1 VNNPEMAVSMAARQ
15 LQSTDIPIQPINTNS
30 PIPLYYQ
37 VEMDLRALIRSGA
50 VAPDDILPPE
60 NELSKLYGVGRQTVR
75 QALSRLVTDGLIA
88 RQAGR
93 GTFVLSQPD
102 QMNFY
107 LDRSFTRQIAEMG
120 MSTHSD
126 VLQIASGVI
135 GANSP
140 KALHEKLGAPSLYLV
155 RVRYGNDEPIG
166 LQYTTILTER
176 CPGLEQRDFSTNS
189 LYDVLAREYYLTITE
204 IEHTV
209 TAVLADP
216 AQADLLALSV
226 GEPLLKVTTN
236 AFLEGHDI
244 IETTISFYRASKYEY
259 STTHTFSS

>member
-1 VNNPEMAVSMAARQ
+1 MAVSMAAKQ

-50 VAPDDILPPE
+50 VAPADILPPE

-75 QALSRLVTDGLIA
+75 QALSRLVADGLIA

-93 GTFVLSQPD
+93 GTFVLPQPD
-102 QMNFY
+102 HMNFY
-107 LDRSFTRQIAEMG
+107 LDRSFTRQLAEMG
-120 MSTHSD
+120 LSTRSD
-126 VLQIASGVI
+126 VLHVTSAAI
-135 GANSP
+135 GPNAP

-166 LQYTTILTER
+166 LQYTTIITER
-176 CPGLEQRDFSTNS
+176 CPGLESHDFSTNS
-189 LYDVLAREYYLTITE
+189 LYDVLASQYYLTITE

-209 TAVLADP
+209 TAVIADH
-216 AQADLLALSV
+216 AQAELLAVAV
-226 GEPLLKVTTN
+226 GEPLLKVNTN
-236 AFLEGHDI
+236 AFLEDHDI
-244 IETTISFYRASKYEY
+244 IETTSSFYRANKYEF